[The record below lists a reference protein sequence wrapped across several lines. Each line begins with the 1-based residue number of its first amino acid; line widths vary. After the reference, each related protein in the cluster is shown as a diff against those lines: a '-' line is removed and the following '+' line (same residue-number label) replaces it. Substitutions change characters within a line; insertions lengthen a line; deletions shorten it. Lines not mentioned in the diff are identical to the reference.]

1 VGPASLLIGIG
12 IGAGSTGA
20 AGTTQQKAPEIA
32 QPPDVRGMPLPD
44 ARKVLKTAGVQAG
57 VTSDGLFGILVPEH
71 FIVCDEITV
80 NPRFVRLEVS
90 NKGC

>member
-1 VGPASLLIGIG
+1 
-12 IGAGSTGA
+12 
-20 AGTTQQKAPEIA
+20 
-32 QPPDVRGMPLPD
+32 MPLPD